1 MKKKTKLAAV
11 LLSLSLAAAAA
22 AGCGAAGSGSGR
34 DVTGESTGTS
44 SAGTSGGESAGM
56 ENAGTETSGADSIA
70 AGTAAAEEVSWKQA
84 DESAASGTAT
94 ITEQVLFD
102 AENIKIT
109 AEGLEEGF
117 LGVELK
123 LLIENNSDRN
133 ITVQAR
139 NTSVNGYMVSTM
151 LSSDVAAGKK
161 ANDSLIFETSSLEE
175 CGISTI
181 ASMEFNFHIFD
192 ADSWDEITDSG
203 VIRID
208 TSASGSYTQTYD
220 DTGEVLLD
228 GGGIKIVSKGVSS
241 EDSLFGPGI
250 ILYIENNTERDVT
263 IQTRDVSVN
272 GFMVD
277 SSMSEDVAAGKK
289 AVSAIQFFS
298 SDLEK
303 NSITKITNAEFSF
316 HIFDSASWDT
326 ISDSDTL
333 SLQF

>member
-56 ENAGTETSGADSIA
+56 ENAGTETPGADSIA

-161 ANDSLIFETSSLEE
+161 A
-175 CGISTI
+175 
-181 ASMEFNFHIFD
+181 
-192 ADSWDEITDSG
+192 
-203 VIRID
+203 
-208 TSASGSYTQTYD
+208 
-220 DTGEVLLD
+220 
-228 GGGIKIVSKGVSS
+228 
-241 EDSLFGPGI
+241 
-250 ILYIENNTERDVT
+250 
-263 IQTRDVSVN
+263 
-272 GFMVD
+272 
-277 SSMSEDVAAGKK
+277 
-289 AVSAIQFFS
+289 VSAIQFFS

-326 ISDSDTL
+326 VSDSDTL